1 MADTPRIRA
10 QLLAL
15 LADNATGQI
24 SAQDFRDFLVTV
36 MAEEF
41 VNPEDFWAYPLA
53 SKISTDKSGRGT
65 ILHSQ
70 TVGSDCSFMNC
81 MFLNASNVWMRA
93 DASTS
98 TLNGLLAIALNS
110 YTSGASDADML
121 RKGILYH
128 SAYSATWSGYIGK
141 PIWLASGAPGSISI
155 TKTTNSTRLLGYLIG
170 TSDGST
176 VTASGKWFF
185 DPDWSVAGT

>member
-1 MADTPRIRA
+1 MADTSRTRA

-15 LADNATGQI
+15 LADNVTGQI

-53 SKISTDKSGRGT
+53 YKCSTDKSGRGT

-70 TVGSDCSFMNC
+70 TAGSDCSFMNC
-81 MFLNASNVWMRA
+81 MFLNASGVWMRA

-98 TLNGLLAIALNS
+98 TLNGLLGIALNS
-110 YTSGASDADML
+110 YTSGASDMDIL
-121 RKGILYH
+121 RKGIIYH
-128 SAYSATWSGYIGK
+128 SVYSATWSGNIGK
-141 PIWLASGAPGSISI
+141 PIWLASGAPGSVSI
-155 TKTTNSTRLLGYLIG
+155 TKTTNSTRLLGYIVAH
-170 TSDGST
+170 SDGST
-176 VTASGKWFF
+176 ATASGKWFF
-185 DPDWSVAGT
+185 DPSWQVAGT